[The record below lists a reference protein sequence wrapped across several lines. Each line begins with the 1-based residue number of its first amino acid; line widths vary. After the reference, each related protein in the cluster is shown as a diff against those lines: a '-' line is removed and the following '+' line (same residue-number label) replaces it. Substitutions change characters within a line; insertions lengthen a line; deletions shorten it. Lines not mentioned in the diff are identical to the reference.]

1 MYLLFHKGIPNITDM
16 ELKTK
21 LLEQVARDSAA
32 QGQQGSHYNCGPLSS
47 YPDDFP
53 AHHTIFLWLVEV
65 GGRQNHEDRLLMDRI
80 RSLKKSERNYPMPK
94 EEPSLLQLSIFIYT
108 AESAKTQLY
117 SIIMLPTLG
126 SHRVLGL
133 CTGSLIQYL
142 Q

>member
-1 MYLLFHKGIPNITDM
+1 
-16 ELKTK
+16 
-21 LLEQVARDSAA
+21 
-32 QGQQGSHYNCGPLSS
+32 
-47 YPDDFP
+47 
-53 AHHTIFLWLVEV
+53 
-65 GGRQNHEDRLLMDRI
+65 MD